1 MYKIASKNQQRR
13 VEKAQKKARRRFKG
27 LGGRTKPKPEI
38 THEDE
43 VALGCKSSE
52 WPEFKEIL
60 RAKLLFLN
68 KVGIRDADG
77 AVHELNQMK
86 FKTGSGQR
94 WTRRL
99 IMIAKMK
106 LLDWRPKRYR

>member
-1 MYKIASKNQQRR
+1 MYKIASRHQQRR
-13 VEKAQKKARRRFKG
+13 VEKAQKKARRRLKG
-27 LGGRTKPKPEI
+27 RAKPKPEI
-38 THEDE
+38 TDEDE

-68 KVGIRDADG
+68 KVGILRH
-77 AVHELNQMK
+77 AVEAALELNRMK

-94 WTRRL
+94 WTPRL

-106 LLDWRPKRYR
+106 LFDWRPKRYH